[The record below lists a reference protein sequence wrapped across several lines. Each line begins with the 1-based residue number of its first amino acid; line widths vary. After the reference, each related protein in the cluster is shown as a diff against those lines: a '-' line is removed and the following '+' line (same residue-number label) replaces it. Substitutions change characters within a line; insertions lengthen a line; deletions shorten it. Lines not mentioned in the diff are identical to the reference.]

1 MLVGSSSSLW
11 KEGPAE
17 STSAA
22 DAAVGTGESVKEA
35 ATSLFYKHSSFQSS
49 VKSKSSQ
56 VRSAAYQT
64 LRTYVQHIPQVSA
77 SVHYMCVFYYDLLIS
92 FVLQAEG
99 SSIFLA
105 PMTPDFRTVLH
116 V

>member
-1 MLVGSSSSLW
+1 MQILSSSLLALAALLDVLVGSSSSLW

-22 DAAVGTGESVKEA
+22 SAAVGAGEAIKEA
-35 ATSLFYKHSSFQSS
+35 ATSLFHNHKSFQSS

-64 LRTYVQHIPQVSA
+64 LRTYVQHIPQVHP
-77 SVHYMCVFYYDLLIS
+77 SVHYTCTILSVAHKF
-92 FVLQAEG
+92 
-99 SSIFLA
+99 
-105 PMTPDFRTVLH
+105 
-116 V
+116 